1 MGMIHA
7 ELELI
12 NTIDLAMVRRKLI
25 DESKVRKV
33 TVVALV
39 DSGAYMMFINEPIK
53 EQLGLDI
60 IDEQV
65 VELATGQKE
74 RLKITEPI
82 EVIFLNRSTSCRALV
97 LPGDAEILLGSIPME
112 DLDVI
117 IDPKTQKLAL
127 PPDRPYIAQKPLK

>member
-1 MGMIHA
+1 
-7 ELELI
+7 
-12 NTIDLAMVRRKLI
+12 
-25 DESKVRKV
+25 
-33 TVVALV
+33 
-39 DSGAYMMFINEPIK
+39 MMCINETIK

-74 RLKITEPI
+74 RLKIIEPI

-117 IDPKTQKLAL
+117 IDPKTQTLAL